1 VADALAL
8 EPQAAA
14 APGTYRQ
21 RGISS
26 LQRLFR
32 THFPEF
38 AARYDV
44 DYARRLGR
52 SRLQRITRA
61 VERFLECGDYTQ
73 GVARIRC
80 TNPDCRTEYFRPFSC
95 KVFHLCPSC
104 SQKRTLLFGEYMNE
118 QLLLRLP
125 HRQMVFTF
133 PKVLR
138 GFFRHHRTLY
148 GEIARQ
154 LYAIIGTFYN
164 AAAGCKVYSAAVI
177 AYASAGEF
185 ARFNPHLHAIV
196 LEGGFDPSGRF
207 VHIPQLDLARLS
219 QYFRASMVAFFF
231 KRQLIDERLA
241 HNMLQWQHSGFSVDG
256 SVRIPAGSSRT
267 REALSRYI
275 ARAPVSLNK
284 LLVEDHAAT
293 VLYHTAYNPYFRTNL
308 KVFRATDF
316 IAELLQHL
324 PDPRLRWIRRYGLY
338 SSRSRG
344 TWPRKAH
351 LMRLAPEGWRQ
362 YHAVQDVLRIGSV
375 DEKYAETSVSSRES
389 RSAWAR
395 LIAKVYEADPLI
407 CRHCGSPMRIMA
419 VITEPQQVRKI
430 LLHLIKTGKAPPG
443 LEAASLN

>member
-1 VADALAL
+1 
-8 EPQAAA
+8 
-14 APGTYRQ
+14 
-21 RGISS
+21 
-26 LQRLFR
+26 
-32 THFPEF
+32 
-38 AARYDV
+38 
-44 DYARRLGR
+44 
-52 SRLQRITRA
+52 
-61 VERFLECGDYTQ
+61 
-73 GVARIRC
+73 
-80 TNPDCRTEYFRPFSC
+80 
-95 KVFHLCPSC
+95 
-104 SQKRTLLFGEYMNE
+104 
-118 QLLLRLP
+118 
-125 HRQMVFTF
+125 MVFTF

-241 HNMLQWQHSGFSVDG
+241 HNMLQWDH
-256 SVRIPAGSSRT
+256 
-267 REALSRYI
+267 I

-316 IAELLQHL
+316 IAELLQQICAYC
-324 PDPRLRWIRRYGLY
+324 R
-338 SSRSRG
+338 SSVPPLFVPSRF
-344 TWPRKAH
+344 
-351 LMRLAPEGWRQ
+351 ME
-362 YHAVQDVLRIGSV
+362 YVLGMP
-375 DEKYAETSVSSRES
+375 VS
-389 RSAWAR
+389 
-395 LIAKVYEADPLI
+395 
-407 CRHCGSPMRIMA
+407 
-419 VITEPQQVRKI
+419 
-430 LLHLIKTGKAPPG
+430 
-443 LEAASLN
+443 